1 MSANVTGDGLSV
13 VGTATGAFLVLVGMG
28 TLVGTPWQYADSAV
42 VMLLQVLGTLAA
54 LAIGAALV
62 WLVVRT

>member
-13 VGTATGAFLVLVGMG
+13 VGIATGAFLVLVGLG
-28 TLVGTPWQYADSAV
+28 TLVGTPWQYANSAV
-42 VMLLQVLGTLAA
+42 VTLLQVLGTLAA
-54 LAIGAALV
+54 LAIGAALA